1 MAKLSPPPTYQQIAD
16 KDTGKVSLQWLL
28 FFDQLFTGDQGQ
40 SWIPT
45 ITGLGE
51 TGVPAITGTLYQ
63 FGNLAFFTIVIIP
76 ATNTSS
82 VSGTTYC
89 TNFPLTI
96 KSDSPNFAVTNAP
109 SSASSMCDSSTN
121 RIYFPTWT
129 NITSQIT
136 ISGWVAAS

>member
-1 MAKLSPPPTYQQIAD
+1 MAKLNPPPTYQQIAD
-16 KDTGKVSLQWLL
+16 GDTGKVTLPWLL
-28 FFDQLFTGDQGQ
+28 FFDQVFAGDTGQ
-40 SWIPT
+40 SWVPI
-45 ITGLGE
+45 INGLGE
-51 TGVPAITGTLYQ
+51 TGTPAITGTFYQ
-63 FGNLAFFTIVIIP
+63 FGNLCYFSIVIIP

-96 KSDSPNFAVTNAP
+96 VSDSPNFAVTNAP
-109 SSASSMCDSSTN
+109 SSVSSMCDSSTN

-136 ISGWVAAS
+136 ISGLVVAS